1 MEGFETTK
9 HESFGIIEINRTTGS
24 RDHLFGSSIEHQH
37 TINLRILEG
46 EIQRGLSRDWF
57 HGGKIIVEVA
67 MSQTQF
73 AEAITSIGSSGT
85 PCTIM
90 YRIDKGV
97 MGKSP
102 FESKVRQFNDEFQK
116 DMIEIASKCDA
127 LIKEAEDRKLPKSI
141 QHQLKMLKQDLACN
155 VPFVNKQFTEQ
166 MEHTVKEAKGEVDAF
181 ITSKIH
187 SLGLEAFRNQLPSLD
202 ENKLLEK
209 GT

>member
-9 HESFGIIEINRTTGS
+9 HESFGMIEINRVSGHHQ
-24 RDHLFGSSIEHQH
+24 HLFGSSIEHQH
-37 TINLRILEG
+37 TISLKITEG

-57 HGGKIIVEVA
+57 YSNRVIVEVV

-85 PCTIM
+85 PCTIQ

-97 MGKSP
+97 MEKSP
-102 FESKVRQFNDEFQK
+102 FESKIRQFNDEFEK
-116 DMIEIASKCDA
+116 DMVKIASRCDD

-141 QHQLKMLKQDLACN
+141 QQQLKMLKQDLACS

-181 ITSKIH
+181 ITNRIH
-187 SLGLEAFRNQLPSLD
+187 TLGLEAFRDQLPSFD
-202 ENKLLEK
+202 ENKMLER